1 MMNSKSQAML
11 AAMATLASMGGGG
24 YELMSLGKIGP
35 PRNKCAQCGAEMQAG
50 KPGRKCKEC
59 RAAEEST

>member
-11 AAMATLASMGGGG
+11 AAMATLASMDGGG
-24 YELMSLGKIGP
+24 YELMSFKKPGP

-50 KPGRKCKEC
+50 KPGRKCKAC
-59 RAAEEST
+59 REAHEQA